1 MIETT
6 MTQQAEE
13 TEQQLIDMA
22 AAAVRQSN
30 WTIGEAASKWTE
42 RHARGRSDADF
53 ADLIG
58 TSRESV
64 NKARRVYDRFLV
76 RRTNFEHFSWTQW
89 REFLSWPDAEECLDW
104 LEATGE
110 TLENMHVWRRVKNGE
125 PIEPEPV
132 KAPTQQAPEPDP
144 PIVTP
149 KEPATPTVK
158 AEAKATNTGRTVN
171 AGTASTPKLDAV
183 PAETMNLPQAAAI
196 AVRSLR
202 QLAVHADAAAIKA
215 AIEELQVLL
224 SEWQPQP
231 SKAVTDEQFE
241 QWWQRYPRRKGK
253 GQARKAFRAAAKRVG
268 YQRLCEATEAFARDC
283 ESKQTDIQYIPHP
296 ATWLNGERWD
306 DEPDRASS
314 PNGKT
319 EQTIRSLEEWLCDT
333 AGTSAVSNTE
343 EGTLLIG

>member
-42 RHARGRSDADF
+42 RYASGRTDADF
-53 ADLIG
+53 AELID
-58 TSRESV
+58 SSQSV
-64 NKARRVYDRFLV
+64 VNRARNIYDRFYA
-76 RRTNFEHFSWTQW
+76 RGINDRYKWKEW
-89 REFLSWPDAEECLDW
+89 RQIATWPDADECLDW
-104 LEATGE
+104 AEATE
-110 TLENMHVWRRVKNGE
+110 ATFKEMAAWRRVKNGE

-158 AEAKATNTGRTVN
+158 AETKATNTGRTVN

-196 AVRSLR
+196 AVQSLR

-215 AIEELQVLL
+215 AIEELQALL

-319 EQTIRSLEEWLCDT
+319 EQTIRSLEEWLFDT